1 MAEKY
6 TIPTN
11 EGVIEVP
18 AWATESTLESLSNQS
33 SNAVRLTS
41 KLLSTVKKNGKV
53 DDEII
58 DAVKANTQ
66 VGVNNAKQNNQE
78 AQHRSSMLLK
88 GATAV
93 RDTAGFF
100 GDSEKPLTSMVKAT
114 ESVVNKLKGSNGK
127 LDESSKALIAG
138 GEGMGSIWKKIGGVA
153 VDIGFAWA
161 GWNAAKFEQFA
172 EVQKSMIDSGAIV
185 FDTSDAFNDLYDD
198 AFQSGITYKT
208 FADVVANFGGTMVGL
223 GGDTSRGSQSMMRLF
238 KRLEVSADELGDL
251 GFTNKELLNTY
262 AQYIETQRLTGSL
275 DRKLAG
281 SGEMLEESFKNLV
294 VESSA
299 IANLTAMNR
308 SDILQKQM
316 AALSDTSLAAG
327 ISELED
333 RGLEDTAATVGSLA
347 KQFALFDDIGPSDL
361 MSNLR
366 TALNRAT
373 QQFSG
378 NMENF
383 NITQV
388 LAAIDS
394 EAVGTLS
401 ASMPGLLKAIDEQVI
416 NAEKNN
422 GKLSETFLL
431 DILKTAD
438 MEKLANSSAAGTAL
452 GKVQDLQSS
461 LFLILENL
469 GGLVGKDLVEESKKM
484 KNKLK
489 ESGASTVAIN
499 DMSKAFL
506 TAQEFITLPMQS
518 FGEKMEF
525 TTGLLGDGASWLNDL
540 FNDYTGKG
548 HITTKVKDGT
558 ETVVSSVKS
567 YMLPDSAKKAAS
579 NTSAPIPS
587 TLSSLSLAELRDR
600 LTEGQKNVKIN
611 NDKPLSRVQT
621 RKSIQLK
628 TENALIQRQI
638 KILENDIIA
647 KENIIMNKEY
657 KKAAGIVNG

>member
-18 AWATESTLESLSNQS
+18 AWATQSTLESLSNQS
-33 SNAVRLTS
+33 SNSVRLTS
-41 KLLSTVKKNGKV
+41 KLLSTVKKNEKI

-66 VGVNNAKQNNQE
+66 VGVNNAKTNNQE

-114 ESVVNKLKGSNGK
+114 ESVVSKLKGSNGK

-138 GEGMGSIWKKIGGVA
+138 DDAMGSIWKKIGGVA

-185 FDTSDAFNDLYDD
+185 FDTSDAFNELYTD
-198 AFQSGITYKT
+198 AFRSGITYKT

-238 KRLEVSADELGDL
+238 KRLEVNSNELGDL
-251 GFTNKELLNTY
+251 GFSNKELLNTY

-281 SGEMLEESFKNLV
+281 SGELLESSFQNLV
-294 VESSA
+294 VESTA

-327 ISELED
+327 ISDLED
-333 RGLEDTAATVGSLA
+333 QGLEDTAATVGNLA

-361 MSNLR
+361 MSTLH

-388 LAAIDS
+388 IAAMDS
-394 EAVGTLS
+394 EAVG
-401 ASMPGLLKAIDEQVI
+401 AIGVAMPGLLDAINEQVI

-422 GKLSETFLL
+422 GELSETFLL

-438 MEKLANSSAAGTAL
+438 MEKLAGSSAVGTAL

-461 LFLILENL
+461 LYLIMENL
-469 GGLVGKDLVEESKKM
+469 GGLVGKDLEEEAKKM
-484 KNKLK
+484 KNKIS
-489 ESGASTVAIN
+489 ESGESVVAVN
-499 DMSKAFL
+499 EMSKAFL

-548 HITTKVKDGT
+548 HIKTKVSDAGETIK
-558 ETVVSSVKS
+558 ETVKDYMGGDSSIS
-567 YMLPDSAKKAAS
+567 E
-579 NTSAPIPS
+579 S
-587 TLSSLSLAELRDR
+587 TITPSSLKSLTMPQLRDR
-600 LTEGQKNVKIN
+600 LTENRKNAKIN
-611 NDKPLSRVQT
+611 KELPLNEGNTKQMQQIA
-621 RKSIQLK
+621 K
-628 TENALIQRQI
+628 EEALILRQI
-638 KILENDIIA
+638 KVLENDIIA
-647 KENIIMNKEY
+647 KENILMDKEY

>member
-1 MAEKY
+1 
-6 TIPTN
+6 
-11 EGVIEVP
+11 
-18 AWATESTLESLSNQS
+18 
-33 SNAVRLTS
+33 
-41 KLLSTVKKNGKV
+41 
-53 DDEII
+53 
-58 DAVKANTQ
+58 
-66 VGVNNAKQNNQE
+66 
-78 AQHRSSMLLK
+78 
-88 GATAV
+88 
-93 RDTAGFF
+93 
-100 GDSEKPLTSMVKAT
+100 
-114 ESVVNKLKGSNGK
+114 
-127 LDESSKALIAG
+127 
-138 GEGMGSIWKKIGGVA
+138 MGSIWKKIGGVA

-185 FDTSDAFNDLYDD
+185 FDTSDAFNELYTD

-238 KRLEVSADELGDL
+238 KRLEVNSNELGDL
-251 GFTNKELLNTY
+251 GFSNKELLNTY

-281 SGEMLEESFKNLV
+281 SGELLESSFQNLV
-294 VESSA
+294 VESTA

-327 ISELED
+327 ISDLED
-333 RGLEDTAATVGSLA
+333 QGLEDTAATVGNLA

-361 MSNLR
+361 MSTLH

-388 LAAIDS
+388 IAAMDS
-394 EAVGTLS
+394 EAVG
-401 ASMPGLLKAIDEQVI
+401 AIGVAMPGLLDAINEQVI

-422 GKLSETFLL
+422 GELSETFLL
-431 DILKTAD
+431 DILKTAN
-438 MEKLANSSAAGTAL
+438 MEKLAGSSAVGTAL
-452 GKVQDLQSS
+452 GKVQDLQGS
-461 LFLILENL
+461 LYLIMENL
-469 GGLVGKDLVEESKKM
+469 GGLVGKDLEEEAKKM
-484 KNKLK
+484 KNKMS
-489 ESGASTVAIN
+489 ESGESVVAVN
-499 DMSKAFL
+499 EMSKAFL

-548 HITTKVKDGT
+548 HIKTKLSNAGETIKETVKDYMSGD
-558 ETVVSSVKS
+558 SSIS
-567 YMLPDSAKKAAS
+567 E
-579 NTSAPIPS
+579 S
-587 TLSSLSLAELRDR
+587 TITPSSLKGLTMPQLRDR
-600 LTEGQKNVKIN
+600 LTENRKNAKIN
-611 NDKPLSRVQT
+611 KELPLNEGNTKQMQQIA
-621 RKSIQLK
+621 K
-628 TENALIQRQI
+628 EEALILRQI
-638 KILENDIIA
+638 KVLENDIIA
-647 KENIIMNKEY
+647 KENILMDKEY

>member
-18 AWATESTLESLSNQS
+18 AWATQSTLESLSNQS
-33 SNAVRLTS
+33 SNSVRLTS
-41 KLLSTVKKNGKV
+41 KLLSTVKKNEKI

-66 VGVNNAKQNNQE
+66 VGVNNAKTNNQE

-114 ESVVNKLKGSNGK
+114 ESVVSKLKGSNGK
-127 LDESSKALIAG
+127 LDASSKALIAG
-138 GEGMGSIWKKIGGVA
+138 DDAMGSIWKKIGGVA

-185 FDTSDAFNDLYDD
+185 FDTSDAFNELYTD
-198 AFQSGITYKT
+198 AFRSGITYKT

-238 KRLEVSADELGDL
+238 KRLEVNSNELGDL
-251 GFTNKELLNTY
+251 GFSNKELLNTY

-281 SGEMLEESFKNLV
+281 SGELLESSFQNLV
-294 VESSA
+294 VESTA

-327 ISELED
+327 ISDLED
-333 RGLEDTAATVGSLA
+333 QGLEDTAATVGNLA

-361 MSNLR
+361 MSTLH

-388 LAAIDS
+388 IAAMDS
-394 EAVGTLS
+394 EAVG
-401 ASMPGLLKAIDEQVI
+401 AIGVAMPGLLDAINEQVI

-422 GKLSETFLL
+422 GELSETFLL
-431 DILKTAD
+431 DILKTAN
-438 MEKLANSSAAGTAL
+438 MEKLAGSSAVGTAL
-452 GKVQDLQSS
+452 GKVQDLQGS
-461 LFLILENL
+461 LYLIMENL
-469 GGLVGKDLVEESKKM
+469 GGLVGKDLEEEAKKM
-484 KNKLK
+484 KNKMS
-489 ESGASTVAIN
+489 ESGESVVAVN
-499 DMSKAFL
+499 EMSKAFL

-548 HITTKVKDGT
+548 HIKTKVSDAGETIK
-558 ETVVSSVKS
+558 ETVKDYMGGDSSIS
-567 YMLPDSAKKAAS
+567 E
-579 NTSAPIPS
+579 S
-587 TLSSLSLAELRDR
+587 TITPSSLKSLTMPQLRDR
-600 LTEGQKNVKIN
+600 LTENRRNAKIN
-611 NDKPLSRVQT
+611 KELPLNEGNTKQMQQIA
-621 RKSIQLK
+621 K
-628 TENALIQRQI
+628 EEALILRQI
-638 KILENDIIA
+638 KVLENDIIA
-647 KENIIMNKEY
+647 KENILMDKEY

>member
-18 AWATESTLESLSNQS
+18 AWATQSTLESLSNQS
-33 SNAVRLTS
+33 SNSVRLTS
-41 KLLSTVKKNGKV
+41 KLLSTVKKNEKI

-66 VGVNNAKQNNQE
+66 VGVNNAKTNNQE

-114 ESVVNKLKGSNGK
+114 ESVVSKLKGSNGK
-127 LDESSKALIAG
+127 LDASSKALIAG
-138 GEGMGSIWKKIGGVA
+138 DDAMGSIWKKIGGVA

-185 FDTSDAFNDLYDD
+185 FDTSDAFNELYTD
-198 AFQSGITYKT
+198 AFRSGITYKT

-238 KRLEVSADELGDL
+238 KRLEVNSNELGDL
-251 GFTNKELLNTY
+251 GFSNKELLNTY

-281 SGEMLEESFKNLV
+281 SGELLESSFQNLV
-294 VESSA
+294 VESTA

-327 ISELED
+327 ISDLED
-333 RGLEDTAATVGSLA
+333 QGLEDTAATVGNLA

-361 MSNLR
+361 MSTLH

-388 LAAIDS
+388 IAAMDS
-394 EAVGTLS
+394 EAVG
-401 ASMPGLLKAIDEQVI
+401 AIGVAMPGLLDAINEQVI

-422 GKLSETFLL
+422 GELSETFLL
-431 DILKTAD
+431 DILKTAN
-438 MEKLANSSAAGTAL
+438 MEKLAGSSAVGTAL
-452 GKVQDLQSS
+452 GKVQDLQGS
-461 LFLILENL
+461 LYLIMENL
-469 GGLVGKDLVEESKKM
+469 GGLVGKDLEEEAKKM
-484 KNKLK
+484 KNKMS
-489 ESGASTVAIN
+489 ESGESVVAVN
-499 DMSKAFL
+499 EMSKAFL

-548 HITTKVKDGT
+548 HIKTKVSDAGETIK
-558 ETVVSSVKS
+558 ETVKDYMGGDSSIS
-567 YMLPDSAKKAAS
+567 E
-579 NTSAPIPS
+579 S
-587 TLSSLSLAELRDR
+587 TITPSSLKSLTMPQLRDR
-600 LTEGQKNVKIN
+600 LTENRKNAKIN
-611 NDKPLSRVQT
+611 KELPLNEGNTKQMQQIA
-621 RKSIQLK
+621 K
-628 TENALIQRQI
+628 EEALILRQI
-638 KILENDIIA
+638 KVLENDIIA
-647 KENIIMNKEY
+647 KENILMDKEY